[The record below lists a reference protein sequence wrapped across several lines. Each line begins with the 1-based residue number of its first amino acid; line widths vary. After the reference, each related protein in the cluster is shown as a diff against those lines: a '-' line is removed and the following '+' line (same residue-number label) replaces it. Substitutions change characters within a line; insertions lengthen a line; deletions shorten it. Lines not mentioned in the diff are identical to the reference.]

1 MDDRLNGSTPNEP
14 NGTGWSPSW
23 NRADAATS
31 PLVRAARAVAERAF
45 TGTLGVRSLAELV
58 DSVSTE
64 TGLGPALAAEETVT
78 AALRDPVFHAA
89 PPREAMRAILC
100 LLAACTGALRVS
112 LWKGGSEEGATSVW
126 PGHASHL
133 ADEATAAFV
142 LEAGDAR
149 DVPDDVV
156 TGLIQQGA
164 RRDGV
169 LLVRFAGTP
178 PAEAPA
184 FVSEAAVILG
194 LLRGR
199 EETLQRN
206 EDHERAL
213 VESTERRLVR
223 LGFDLHDGPIQDLA
237 ALAGDIRLF
246 REQLA
251 SVLSEDD
258 RQWTVLGRVD
268 DLLSRIYALDGEL
281 RGLVRSVETP
291 TVPTRPFEDV
301 LRDEAELF
309 RSRADISLALAID
322 DADFSDLTASQRI
335 ALQRI
340 VQEALSNIR
349 EHSGARSVNISVQRR
364 GGYVHAEI
372 RDDGCGFEVS
382 ETLTDAARRGR
393 LGLLGMNERIRL
405 LGGMFDIESAPGGPT
420 RILVTLPEWR
430 PETSRLHAH
439 VEDDATA
446 NR

>member
-1 MDDRLNGSTPNEP
+1 VSSIWPEDG
-14 NGTGWSPSW
+14 
-23 NRADAATS
+23 
-31 PLVRAARAVAERAF
+31 
-45 TGTLGVRSLAELV
+45 LALDE
-58 DSVSTE
+58 
-64 TGLGPALAAEETVT
+64 
-78 AALRDPVFHAA
+78 
-89 PPREAMRAILC
+89 
-100 LLAACTGALRVS
+100 
-112 LWKGGSEEGATSVW
+112 
-126 PGHASHL
+126 
-133 ADEATAAFV
+133 EATALAV
-142 LEAGDAR
+142 LETGDPH
-149 DVPDDVV
+149 DVPDDVAA
-156 TGLIQQGA
+156 GLILQGA

-169 LLVRFAGTP
+169 LLVRFAGGP
-178 PAEAPA
+178 LPEARR
-184 FVSEAAVILG
+184 FVTEAATVLG
-194 LLRGR
+194 LLRER
-199 EETLQRN
+199 EEMLQRN

-213 VESTERRLVR
+213 VESSERRLVR

-237 ALAGDIRLF
+237 ALAGDVRLF

-268 DLLSRIYALDGEL
+268 DLLSWIYALDGEL
-281 RGLVRSVETP
+281 RRLVRSVETP

-309 RSRADISLALAID
+309 RSRADIALALEID

-349 EHSGARSVNISVQRR
+349 EHSGAGSVHISVQRR

-382 ETLTDAARRGR
+382 ETLADAARRGR

-430 PETSRLHAH
+430 PEASRLHAH

-446 NR
+446 SR